1 MWCALHRTWG
11 LVTQVLVHDNQRVS
25 AGQLLLVLDQ
35 PRFAAALEKAD
46 AAVSSARA
54 TLALARRESTR
65 DNALGNLVASETRE
79 RNAAKVD
86 TELAALAQARAE
98 QRVAQLNVQR
108 TEVRA
113 TTDGI
118 VTNLDLHAGDY
129 LQPGA
134 QALAL
139 IDTGSLRIEG
149 YFEETKLGCITEGD
163 AAVARLM
170 GDTRDV
176 RGHVDTIAAGIAD
189 DQRSS
194 THNLLP
200 AVAPTYTWVR
210 LAQRIPVRIRIDDAP
225 PDTRLIVGR
234 TASVTI
240 TPSAQEPAS
249 ERADSTWWAAC
260 PAAADDGLRVRP
272 RLSPAGERCRSL
284 PRAARAFVSGQE
296 ASFSH
301 DAPPDRWWQL
311 YGDPQLDAYVRE
323 ALAANTDLRAADA
336 NLRRASAT
344 VLEYR
349 ARGAVQGTWM
359 HRARSPMPVAT
370 PRRRPR
376 RSRTRWAS
384 TSPIR
389 WISQVA
395 SAAAS
400 KPPTRTRRRLLRHAT
415 RSAWSSLRPS
425 PVPISRCAQAI
436 TRSLQPGRCWRY
448 SAPRWRQPDG
458 WLQAGAERTSMSA
471 VPVPPSIAARR
482 RYRTCWRNGRPHCS
496 NWPH

>member
-1 MWCALHRTWG
+1 MKHLLAVIGRWSATLTVCALAVIAALSIWNRYEMRPWTRDGRVRADVVRVASDMGG

-65 DNALGNLVASETRE
+65 DNALGSLVASETRE

-118 VTNLDLHAGDY
+118 ITNLDLHAGDY

-139 IDTGSLRIEG
+139 IDTRSLRIEG

-170 GDTRDV
+170 GDDHDV

-234 TASVTI
+234 TANVTI
-240 TPSAQEPAS
+240 TPSAQG
-249 ERADSTWWAAC
+249 AC
-260 PAAADDGLRVRP
+260 
-272 RLSPAGERCRSL
+272 
-284 PRAARAFVSGQE
+284 
-296 ASFSH
+296 
-301 DAPPDRWWQL
+301 
-311 YGDPQLDAYVRE
+311 
-323 ALAANTDLRAADA
+323 
-336 NLRRASAT
+336 
-344 VLEYR
+344 
-349 ARGAVQGTWM
+349 
-359 HRARSPMPVAT
+359 
-370 PRRRPR
+370 
-376 RSRTRWAS
+376 
-384 TSPIR
+384 
-389 WISQVA
+389 
-395 SAAAS
+395 
-400 KPPTRTRRRLLRHAT
+400 K
-415 RSAWSSLRPS
+415 
-425 PVPISRCAQAI
+425 
-436 TRSLQPGRCWRY
+436 
-448 SAPRWRQPDG
+448 
-458 WLQAGAERTSMSA
+458 
-471 VPVPPSIAARR
+471 
-482 RYRTCWRNGRPHCS
+482 
-496 NWPH
+496 

>member
-1 MWCALHRTWG
+1 MKDLLAVIGRWSATLGVCALAAIAAFSLWNRYEMRPWTRDGRVRADVVRVASDMGG

-35 PRFAAALEKAD
+35 PRFAATLEKAD
-46 AAVSSARA
+46 AAVRSAHA
-54 TLALARRESTR
+54 TLALARRESAR

-118 VTNLDLHAGDY
+118 ITNLDLHAGDY

-149 YFEETKLGCITEGD
+149 YFEETKLACITEGD

-170 GDTRDV
+170 GDNHDV

-225 PDTRLIVGR
+225 SDIRLIVGR

-240 TPSAQEPAS
+240 TPSALG
-249 ERADSTWWAAC
+249 AC
-260 PAAADDGLRVRP
+260 
-272 RLSPAGERCRSL
+272 
-284 PRAARAFVSGQE
+284 
-296 ASFSH
+296 
-301 DAPPDRWWQL
+301 
-311 YGDPQLDAYVRE
+311 
-323 ALAANTDLRAADA
+323 
-336 NLRRASAT
+336 
-344 VLEYR
+344 
-349 ARGAVQGTWM
+349 
-359 HRARSPMPVAT
+359 
-370 PRRRPR
+370 
-376 RSRTRWAS
+376 
-384 TSPIR
+384 
-389 WISQVA
+389 
-395 SAAAS
+395 
-400 KPPTRTRRRLLRHAT
+400 K
-415 RSAWSSLRPS
+415 
-425 PVPISRCAQAI
+425 
-436 TRSLQPGRCWRY
+436 
-448 SAPRWRQPDG
+448 
-458 WLQAGAERTSMSA
+458 
-471 VPVPPSIAARR
+471 
-482 RYRTCWRNGRPHCS
+482 
-496 NWPH
+496 

>member
-1 MWCALHRTWG
+1 MKHLLAVIGRWSATLGMCALAAIAALSIWNRYEMRPWTRDGRVRADVVRVASDMGG

-118 VTNLDLHAGDY
+118 ITNLDLHAGDY

-139 IDTGSLRIEG
+139 IDTRSLRIEG
-149 YFEETKLGCITEGD
+149 YFEETKLACITEGD

-170 GDTRDV
+170 GDDRDV

-210 LAQRIPVRIRIDDAP
+210 LAQRIPVRIHIDDAP

-234 TASVTI
+234 TANVTI
-240 TPSAQEPAS
+240 TPSAQG
-249 ERADSTWWAAC
+249 AC
-260 PAAADDGLRVRP
+260 
-272 RLSPAGERCRSL
+272 
-284 PRAARAFVSGQE
+284 
-296 ASFSH
+296 
-301 DAPPDRWWQL
+301 
-311 YGDPQLDAYVRE
+311 
-323 ALAANTDLRAADA
+323 
-336 NLRRASAT
+336 
-344 VLEYR
+344 
-349 ARGAVQGTWM
+349 
-359 HRARSPMPVAT
+359 
-370 PRRRPR
+370 
-376 RSRTRWAS
+376 
-384 TSPIR
+384 
-389 WISQVA
+389 
-395 SAAAS
+395 
-400 KPPTRTRRRLLRHAT
+400 K
-415 RSAWSSLRPS
+415 
-425 PVPISRCAQAI
+425 
-436 TRSLQPGRCWRY
+436 
-448 SAPRWRQPDG
+448 
-458 WLQAGAERTSMSA
+458 
-471 VPVPPSIAARR
+471 
-482 RYRTCWRNGRPHCS
+482 
-496 NWPH
+496 

>member
-1 MWCALHRTWG
+1 MDAGWAGARRCGARCIGHGGG

-139 IDTGSLRIEG
+139 IDTHSLRIEG
-149 YFEETKLGCITEGD
+149 YFEETKLTCITEGD

-176 RGHVDTIAAGIAD
+176 RGHVDSIAAGIAD

-210 LAQRIPVRIRIDDAP
+210 LAQRIPVRIRIDDAS

-240 TPSAQEPAS
+240 TPSAQG
-249 ERADSTWWAAC
+249 AC
-260 PAAADDGLRVRP
+260 
-272 RLSPAGERCRSL
+272 
-284 PRAARAFVSGQE
+284 
-296 ASFSH
+296 
-301 DAPPDRWWQL
+301 
-311 YGDPQLDAYVRE
+311 
-323 ALAANTDLRAADA
+323 
-336 NLRRASAT
+336 
-344 VLEYR
+344 
-349 ARGAVQGTWM
+349 
-359 HRARSPMPVAT
+359 
-370 PRRRPR
+370 
-376 RSRTRWAS
+376 
-384 TSPIR
+384 
-389 WISQVA
+389 
-395 SAAAS
+395 
-400 KPPTRTRRRLLRHAT
+400 K
-415 RSAWSSLRPS
+415 
-425 PVPISRCAQAI
+425 
-436 TRSLQPGRCWRY
+436 
-448 SAPRWRQPDG
+448 
-458 WLQAGAERTSMSA
+458 
-471 VPVPPSIAARR
+471 
-482 RYRTCWRNGRPHCS
+482 
-496 NWPH
+496 

>member
-1 MWCALHRTWG
+1 MKHLLAVTGRWSATLAVCALAAIAALSLWNRYEMRPWTRDGRVRADVVRVASDMGG

-118 VTNLDLHAGDY
+118 ITNLDLHAGDY

-139 IDTGSLRIEG
+139 IDTRSLRIEG

-170 GDTRDV
+170 GDDHDV

-234 TASVTI
+234 TANVTI
-240 TPSAQEPAS
+240 TPSAQG
-249 ERADSTWWAAC
+249 AC
-260 PAAADDGLRVRP
+260 
-272 RLSPAGERCRSL
+272 
-284 PRAARAFVSGQE
+284 
-296 ASFSH
+296 
-301 DAPPDRWWQL
+301 
-311 YGDPQLDAYVRE
+311 
-323 ALAANTDLRAADA
+323 
-336 NLRRASAT
+336 
-344 VLEYR
+344 
-349 ARGAVQGTWM
+349 
-359 HRARSPMPVAT
+359 
-370 PRRRPR
+370 
-376 RSRTRWAS
+376 
-384 TSPIR
+384 
-389 WISQVA
+389 
-395 SAAAS
+395 
-400 KPPTRTRRRLLRHAT
+400 K
-415 RSAWSSLRPS
+415 
-425 PVPISRCAQAI
+425 
-436 TRSLQPGRCWRY
+436 
-448 SAPRWRQPDG
+448 
-458 WLQAGAERTSMSA
+458 
-471 VPVPPSIAARR
+471 
-482 RYRTCWRNGRPHCS
+482 
-496 NWPH
+496 

>member
-1 MWCALHRTWG
+1 MDGSAPMWCALRRTWGG

-35 PRFAAALEKAD
+35 PRLAAALEKAD

-113 TTDGI
+113 STDGI

-139 IDTGSLRIEG
+139 IDTRSLRIEG

-170 GDTRDV
+170 GDTHDV
-176 RGHVDTIAAGIAD
+176 RGHVDSIAAGIAD

-240 TPSAQEPAS
+240 TPSAPG
-249 ERADSTWWAAC
+249 AC
-260 PAAADDGLRVRP
+260 
-272 RLSPAGERCRSL
+272 
-284 PRAARAFVSGQE
+284 
-296 ASFSH
+296 
-301 DAPPDRWWQL
+301 
-311 YGDPQLDAYVRE
+311 
-323 ALAANTDLRAADA
+323 
-336 NLRRASAT
+336 
-344 VLEYR
+344 
-349 ARGAVQGTWM
+349 
-359 HRARSPMPVAT
+359 
-370 PRRRPR
+370 
-376 RSRTRWAS
+376 
-384 TSPIR
+384 
-389 WISQVA
+389 
-395 SAAAS
+395 
-400 KPPTRTRRRLLRHAT
+400 K
-415 RSAWSSLRPS
+415 
-425 PVPISRCAQAI
+425 
-436 TRSLQPGRCWRY
+436 
-448 SAPRWRQPDG
+448 
-458 WLQAGAERTSMSA
+458 
-471 VPVPPSIAARR
+471 
-482 RYRTCWRNGRPHCS
+482 
-496 NWPH
+496 

>member
-1 MWCALHRTWG
+1 MKHLLAVIGRWSATLAVCALAAIAALSLWNRYEIRPWTRDGRVRADVVRVASDMGG

-46 AAVSSARA
+46 AAVSSAHA

-86 TELAALAQARAE
+86 TELATLAQARAE

-170 GDTRDV
+170 GDDHDV

-210 LAQRIPVRIRIDDAP
+210 LAQRIPVRIHIDDAP

-234 TASVTI
+234 TANVTI
-240 TPSAQEPAS
+240 TPSAQG
-249 ERADSTWWAAC
+249 AC
-260 PAAADDGLRVRP
+260 
-272 RLSPAGERCRSL
+272 
-284 PRAARAFVSGQE
+284 
-296 ASFSH
+296 
-301 DAPPDRWWQL
+301 
-311 YGDPQLDAYVRE
+311 
-323 ALAANTDLRAADA
+323 
-336 NLRRASAT
+336 
-344 VLEYR
+344 
-349 ARGAVQGTWM
+349 
-359 HRARSPMPVAT
+359 
-370 PRRRPR
+370 
-376 RSRTRWAS
+376 
-384 TSPIR
+384 
-389 WISQVA
+389 
-395 SAAAS
+395 
-400 KPPTRTRRRLLRHAT
+400 K
-415 RSAWSSLRPS
+415 
-425 PVPISRCAQAI
+425 
-436 TRSLQPGRCWRY
+436 
-448 SAPRWRQPDG
+448 
-458 WLQAGAERTSMSA
+458 
-471 VPVPPSIAARR
+471 
-482 RYRTCWRNGRPHCS
+482 
-496 NWPH
+496 

>member
-1 MWCALHRTWG
+1 MKDLLAVIGRWSATLGVCALAAIAAFSLWNRYEMRPWTRDGRVRADVVRVASDMGG

-35 PRFAAALEKAD
+35 PRFAATLEKAD
-46 AAVSSARA
+46 AAVRSAHA
-54 TLALARRESTR
+54 TLALARRESAR

-118 VTNLDLHAGDY
+118 ITNLDLHAGDY

-149 YFEETKLGCITEGD
+149 YFEETKLACITEGD

-170 GDTRDV
+170 GDNHDV

-225 PDTRLIVGR
+225 SDTRLIVGR

-240 TPSAQEPAS
+240 TPSAPG
-249 ERADSTWWAAC
+249 AC
-260 PAAADDGLRVRP
+260 
-272 RLSPAGERCRSL
+272 
-284 PRAARAFVSGQE
+284 
-296 ASFSH
+296 
-301 DAPPDRWWQL
+301 
-311 YGDPQLDAYVRE
+311 
-323 ALAANTDLRAADA
+323 
-336 NLRRASAT
+336 
-344 VLEYR
+344 
-349 ARGAVQGTWM
+349 
-359 HRARSPMPVAT
+359 
-370 PRRRPR
+370 
-376 RSRTRWAS
+376 
-384 TSPIR
+384 
-389 WISQVA
+389 
-395 SAAAS
+395 
-400 KPPTRTRRRLLRHAT
+400 K
-415 RSAWSSLRPS
+415 
-425 PVPISRCAQAI
+425 
-436 TRSLQPGRCWRY
+436 
-448 SAPRWRQPDG
+448 
-458 WLQAGAERTSMSA
+458 
-471 VPVPPSIAARR
+471 
-482 RYRTCWRNGRPHCS
+482 
-496 NWPH
+496 

>member
-1 MWCALHRTWG
+1 MKDLLAVIGRWSATLGVCALAAIAAFSLWNRYETRPWTRDGRVRADVVRVASDMGG

-35 PRFAAALEKAD
+35 PRFAATLEKAD
-46 AAVSSARA
+46 AAVRSAHA
-54 TLALARRESTR
+54 TLALARRESAR

-118 VTNLDLHAGDY
+118 ITNLDLHAGDY

-139 IDTGSLRIEG
+139 IDTRSLRIEG

-170 GDTRDV
+170 GDNHDV

-225 PDTRLIVGR
+225 SDIRLIVGR

-240 TPSAQEPAS
+240 TPSAPG
-249 ERADSTWWAAC
+249 AC
-260 PAAADDGLRVRP
+260 
-272 RLSPAGERCRSL
+272 
-284 PRAARAFVSGQE
+284 
-296 ASFSH
+296 
-301 DAPPDRWWQL
+301 
-311 YGDPQLDAYVRE
+311 
-323 ALAANTDLRAADA
+323 
-336 NLRRASAT
+336 
-344 VLEYR
+344 
-349 ARGAVQGTWM
+349 
-359 HRARSPMPVAT
+359 
-370 PRRRPR
+370 
-376 RSRTRWAS
+376 
-384 TSPIR
+384 
-389 WISQVA
+389 
-395 SAAAS
+395 
-400 KPPTRTRRRLLRHAT
+400 K
-415 RSAWSSLRPS
+415 
-425 PVPISRCAQAI
+425 
-436 TRSLQPGRCWRY
+436 
-448 SAPRWRQPDG
+448 
-458 WLQAGAERTSMSA
+458 
-471 VPVPPSIAARR
+471 
-482 RYRTCWRNGRPHCS
+482 
-496 NWPH
+496 

>member
-1 MWCALHRTWG
+1 MKHTLTVIGRWSATLVVFAIAVVAALSLWNRYETRPWTRDGRVRADVVRVASDMGG

-98 QRVAQLNVQR
+98 QRVAQLNVRR

-170 GDTRDV
+170 GDARDV

-210 LAQRIPVRIRIDDAP
+210 LAQRIPVRIHIDDAP
-225 PDTRLIVGR
+225 ADTRLIVGR
-234 TASVTI
+234 TANVTI
-240 TPSAQEPAS
+240 TPSAQG
-249 ERADSTWWAAC
+249 AC
-260 PAAADDGLRVRP
+260 
-272 RLSPAGERCRSL
+272 
-284 PRAARAFVSGQE
+284 
-296 ASFSH
+296 
-301 DAPPDRWWQL
+301 
-311 YGDPQLDAYVRE
+311 
-323 ALAANTDLRAADA
+323 
-336 NLRRASAT
+336 
-344 VLEYR
+344 
-349 ARGAVQGTWM
+349 
-359 HRARSPMPVAT
+359 
-370 PRRRPR
+370 
-376 RSRTRWAS
+376 
-384 TSPIR
+384 
-389 WISQVA
+389 
-395 SAAAS
+395 
-400 KPPTRTRRRLLRHAT
+400 K
-415 RSAWSSLRPS
+415 
-425 PVPISRCAQAI
+425 
-436 TRSLQPGRCWRY
+436 
-448 SAPRWRQPDG
+448 
-458 WLQAGAERTSMSA
+458 
-471 VPVPPSIAARR
+471 
-482 RYRTCWRNGRPHCS
+482 
-496 NWPH
+496 

>member
-1 MWCALHRTWG
+1 MKHLLAVIGRWSATLGVCALAAIAALSIWNRYEMRPWTRDGRVRADVVRVASDMGG

-118 VTNLDLHAGDY
+118 ITNLDLHAGDY

-139 IDTGSLRIEG
+139 IDTRSLRIEG

-170 GDTRDV
+170 GDDHDV

-234 TASVTI
+234 TANVTI
-240 TPSAQEPAS
+240 TPSAQG
-249 ERADSTWWAAC
+249 AC
-260 PAAADDGLRVRP
+260 
-272 RLSPAGERCRSL
+272 
-284 PRAARAFVSGQE
+284 
-296 ASFSH
+296 
-301 DAPPDRWWQL
+301 
-311 YGDPQLDAYVRE
+311 
-323 ALAANTDLRAADA
+323 
-336 NLRRASAT
+336 
-344 VLEYR
+344 
-349 ARGAVQGTWM
+349 
-359 HRARSPMPVAT
+359 
-370 PRRRPR
+370 
-376 RSRTRWAS
+376 
-384 TSPIR
+384 
-389 WISQVA
+389 
-395 SAAAS
+395 
-400 KPPTRTRRRLLRHAT
+400 K
-415 RSAWSSLRPS
+415 
-425 PVPISRCAQAI
+425 
-436 TRSLQPGRCWRY
+436 
-448 SAPRWRQPDG
+448 
-458 WLQAGAERTSMSA
+458 
-471 VPVPPSIAARR
+471 
-482 RYRTCWRNGRPHCS
+482 
-496 NWPH
+496 

>member
-1 MWCALHRTWG
+1 MKDLLAVIGRWSATLVVFAIAVVAALAIWHRYETRPWTRDGRVRADVVRVASDMGG

-25 AGQLLLVLDQ
+25 TGQLLLVLDQ

-54 TLALARRESTR
+54 TLALARRESAR

-86 TELAALAQARAE
+86 TELATLAQARAE

-118 VTNLDLHAGDY
+118 ITNLDLHAGDY

-170 GDTRDV
+170 GDNHDV
-176 RGHVDTIAAGIAD
+176 RGHVETIAAGIAD

-225 PDTRLIVGR
+225 SDTRLIVGR

-240 TPSAQEPAS
+240 TPSA
-249 ERADSTWWAAC
+249 
-260 PAAADDGLRVRP
+260 
-272 RLSPAGERCRSL
+272 
-284 PRAARAFVSGQE
+284 
-296 ASFSH
+296 
-301 DAPPDRWWQL
+301 
-311 YGDPQLDAYVRE
+311 
-323 ALAANTDLRAADA
+323 
-336 NLRRASAT
+336 
-344 VLEYR
+344 
-349 ARGAVQGTWM
+349 
-359 HRARSPMPVAT
+359 
-370 PRRRPR
+370 
-376 RSRTRWAS
+376 
-384 TSPIR
+384 
-389 WISQVA
+389 
-395 SAAAS
+395 
-400 KPPTRTRRRLLRHAT
+400 
-415 RSAWSSLRPS
+415 
-425 PVPISRCAQAI
+425 
-436 TRSLQPGRCWRY
+436 
-448 SAPRWRQPDG
+448 
-458 WLQAGAERTSMSA
+458 AGA
-471 VPVPPSIAARR
+471 
-482 RYRTCWRNGRPHCS
+482 CK
-496 NWPH
+496 

>member
-1 MWCALHRTWG
+1 MKHTLAVIGRWSATLVVFAIAVVAALSLWNRYETRPWTRDGRVRADVVRVASDMGG

-54 TLALARRESTR
+54 TLTLARRESTR

-98 QRVAQLNVQR
+98 QRVAQLNVRR
-108 TEVRA
+108 TEVHA

-170 GDTRDV
+170 GDARDV

-210 LAQRIPVRIRIDDAP
+210 LAQRIPVRIHIDDAP
-225 PDTRLIVGR
+225 ADTRLIVGR
-234 TASVTI
+234 TANVTI
-240 TPSAQEPAS
+240 TPSAQG
-249 ERADSTWWAAC
+249 AC
-260 PAAADDGLRVRP
+260 
-272 RLSPAGERCRSL
+272 
-284 PRAARAFVSGQE
+284 
-296 ASFSH
+296 
-301 DAPPDRWWQL
+301 
-311 YGDPQLDAYVRE
+311 
-323 ALAANTDLRAADA
+323 
-336 NLRRASAT
+336 
-344 VLEYR
+344 
-349 ARGAVQGTWM
+349 
-359 HRARSPMPVAT
+359 
-370 PRRRPR
+370 
-376 RSRTRWAS
+376 
-384 TSPIR
+384 
-389 WISQVA
+389 
-395 SAAAS
+395 
-400 KPPTRTRRRLLRHAT
+400 K
-415 RSAWSSLRPS
+415 
-425 PVPISRCAQAI
+425 
-436 TRSLQPGRCWRY
+436 
-448 SAPRWRQPDG
+448 
-458 WLQAGAERTSMSA
+458 
-471 VPVPPSIAARR
+471 
-482 RYRTCWRNGRPHCS
+482 
-496 NWPH
+496 

>member
-1 MWCALHRTWG
+1 MKHTLAVIGRWSATLVVFAIAVVAALAIWHRYETRPWTRDGRVRADVVRVASDIGG

-46 AAVSSARA
+46 AAASSARA

-86 TELAALAQARAE
+86 TELATLAQARAE
-98 QRVAQLNVQR
+98 QHVARLNVQR

-139 IDTGSLRIEG
+139 IDTRSLRIEG

-170 GDTRDV
+170 GDDHDV

-210 LAQRIPVRIRIDDAP
+210 LAQRIPVRIRIDDAR

-240 TPSAQEPAS
+240 TPSAQ
-249 ERADSTWWAAC
+249 
-260 PAAADDGLRVRP
+260 
-272 RLSPAGERCRSL
+272 
-284 PRAARAFVSGQE
+284 
-296 ASFSH
+296 
-301 DAPPDRWWQL
+301 
-311 YGDPQLDAYVRE
+311 
-323 ALAANTDLRAADA
+323 
-336 NLRRASAT
+336 
-344 VLEYR
+344 
-349 ARGAVQGTWM
+349 GTC
-359 HRARSPMPVAT
+359 
-370 PRRRPR
+370 
-376 RSRTRWAS
+376 
-384 TSPIR
+384 
-389 WISQVA
+389 
-395 SAAAS
+395 
-400 KPPTRTRRRLLRHAT
+400 K
-415 RSAWSSLRPS
+415 
-425 PVPISRCAQAI
+425 
-436 TRSLQPGRCWRY
+436 
-448 SAPRWRQPDG
+448 
-458 WLQAGAERTSMSA
+458 
-471 VPVPPSIAARR
+471 
-482 RYRTCWRNGRPHCS
+482 
-496 NWPH
+496 

>member
-1 MWCALHRTWG
+1 MKHLLAVIGRWSATLGVCALAAIAALSIWNRYEMRPWTRDGRVRADVVRVASDMGG

-118 VTNLDLHAGDY
+118 ITNLDLHAGDY

-139 IDTGSLRIEG
+139 IDTRSLRIEG
-149 YFEETKLGCITEGD
+149 YFEETKLACITEGD

-170 GDTRDV
+170 GDDRDV

-210 LAQRIPVRIRIDDAP
+210 LAQRIPVRIHIDDAP

-234 TASVTI
+234 TANVTI
-240 TPSAQEPAS
+240 TPSAQG
-249 ERADSTWWAAC
+249 AC
-260 PAAADDGLRVRP
+260 
-272 RLSPAGERCRSL
+272 
-284 PRAARAFVSGQE
+284 
-296 ASFSH
+296 
-301 DAPPDRWWQL
+301 
-311 YGDPQLDAYVRE
+311 
-323 ALAANTDLRAADA
+323 
-336 NLRRASAT
+336 
-344 VLEYR
+344 
-349 ARGAVQGTWM
+349 
-359 HRARSPMPVAT
+359 
-370 PRRRPR
+370 
-376 RSRTRWAS
+376 
-384 TSPIR
+384 
-389 WISQVA
+389 
-395 SAAAS
+395 
-400 KPPTRTRRRLLRHAT
+400 K
-415 RSAWSSLRPS
+415 
-425 PVPISRCAQAI
+425 
-436 TRSLQPGRCWRY
+436 
-448 SAPRWRQPDG
+448 
-458 WLQAGAERTSMSA
+458 
-471 VPVPPSIAARR
+471 
-482 RYRTCWRNGRPHCS
+482 
-496 NWPH
+496 

>member
-1 MWCALHRTWG
+1 MKHLLAVIGRWSATLVVFAIAVVAALSIWKRYEMRPWTRDGRVRADVVRVASDMGG
-11 LVTQVLVHDNQRVS
+11 LVTQVLHDNQRVS

-86 TELAALAQARAE
+86 TELAALAQAQAE

-139 IDTGSLRIEG
+139 IDTRSLRIEG

-170 GDTRDV
+170 GDDHDV

-240 TPSAQEPAS
+240 TPSAQ
-249 ERADSTWWAAC
+249 RAC
-260 PAAADDGLRVRP
+260 
-272 RLSPAGERCRSL
+272 
-284 PRAARAFVSGQE
+284 
-296 ASFSH
+296 
-301 DAPPDRWWQL
+301 
-311 YGDPQLDAYVRE
+311 
-323 ALAANTDLRAADA
+323 
-336 NLRRASAT
+336 
-344 VLEYR
+344 
-349 ARGAVQGTWM
+349 
-359 HRARSPMPVAT
+359 
-370 PRRRPR
+370 
-376 RSRTRWAS
+376 
-384 TSPIR
+384 
-389 WISQVA
+389 
-395 SAAAS
+395 
-400 KPPTRTRRRLLRHAT
+400 K
-415 RSAWSSLRPS
+415 
-425 PVPISRCAQAI
+425 
-436 TRSLQPGRCWRY
+436 
-448 SAPRWRQPDG
+448 
-458 WLQAGAERTSMSA
+458 
-471 VPVPPSIAARR
+471 
-482 RYRTCWRNGRPHCS
+482 
-496 NWPH
+496 

>member
-1 MWCALHRTWG
+1 MKHLLAVIGRWSATLVVFAIAVVAALSIWKRHETRPWTRDGRVRADVVRVASDMGG

-35 PRFAAALEKAD
+35 PRLAAALEKAD

-113 TTDGI
+113 STDGI

-176 RGHVDTIAAGIAD
+176 RGHVETIAAGIAD

-240 TPSAQEPAS
+240 TPSAPG
-249 ERADSTWWAAC
+249 AC
-260 PAAADDGLRVRP
+260 
-272 RLSPAGERCRSL
+272 
-284 PRAARAFVSGQE
+284 
-296 ASFSH
+296 
-301 DAPPDRWWQL
+301 
-311 YGDPQLDAYVRE
+311 
-323 ALAANTDLRAADA
+323 
-336 NLRRASAT
+336 
-344 VLEYR
+344 
-349 ARGAVQGTWM
+349 
-359 HRARSPMPVAT
+359 
-370 PRRRPR
+370 
-376 RSRTRWAS
+376 
-384 TSPIR
+384 
-389 WISQVA
+389 
-395 SAAAS
+395 
-400 KPPTRTRRRLLRHAT
+400 K
-415 RSAWSSLRPS
+415 
-425 PVPISRCAQAI
+425 
-436 TRSLQPGRCWRY
+436 
-448 SAPRWRQPDG
+448 
-458 WLQAGAERTSMSA
+458 
-471 VPVPPSIAARR
+471 
-482 RYRTCWRNGRPHCS
+482 
-496 NWPH
+496 

>member
-1 MWCALHRTWG
+1 MKHLLAVIGRWSATLVVFAIAVVAALSIWKRYEMRPWTRDGRVRADVVRVASDMGG

-35 PRFAAALEKAD
+35 PRFTAALEKAD

-139 IDTGSLRIEG
+139 IDTHSLRIEG
-149 YFEETKLGCITEGD
+149 YFEETKLTCITEGD

-176 RGHVDTIAAGIAD
+176 RGHVDSIAAGIAD

-234 TASVTI
+234 TANVTI
-240 TPSAQEPAS
+240 TPSA
-249 ERADSTWWAAC
+249 
-260 PAAADDGLRVRP
+260 
-272 RLSPAGERCRSL
+272 
-284 PRAARAFVSGQE
+284 
-296 ASFSH
+296 
-301 DAPPDRWWQL
+301 
-311 YGDPQLDAYVRE
+311 
-323 ALAANTDLRAADA
+323 
-336 NLRRASAT
+336 
-344 VLEYR
+344 
-349 ARGAVQGTWM
+349 
-359 HRARSPMPVAT
+359 
-370 PRRRPR
+370 
-376 RSRTRWAS
+376 
-384 TSPIR
+384 
-389 WISQVA
+389 
-395 SAAAS
+395 
-400 KPPTRTRRRLLRHAT
+400 
-415 RSAWSSLRPS
+415 
-425 PVPISRCAQAI
+425 
-436 TRSLQPGRCWRY
+436 
-448 SAPRWRQPDG
+448 
-458 WLQAGAERTSMSA
+458 AGA
-471 VPVPPSIAARR
+471 
-482 RYRTCWRNGRPHCS
+482 CK
-496 NWPH
+496 

>member
-1 MWCALHRTWG
+1 MKHLLAVIGRWSATLAVCALAIIAALSIWNRYEMRPWTRDGRVRADVVRVASDMGG

-118 VTNLDLHAGDY
+118 ITNLDLHAGDY

-139 IDTGSLRIEG
+139 IDTRSLRIEG

-170 GDTRDV
+170 GDDHDV

-210 LAQRIPVRIRIDDAP
+210 LAQRIPVRIHIDDAP

-234 TASVTI
+234 TANVTI
-240 TPSAQEPAS
+240 TPSAQG
-249 ERADSTWWAAC
+249 AC
-260 PAAADDGLRVRP
+260 
-272 RLSPAGERCRSL
+272 
-284 PRAARAFVSGQE
+284 
-296 ASFSH
+296 
-301 DAPPDRWWQL
+301 
-311 YGDPQLDAYVRE
+311 
-323 ALAANTDLRAADA
+323 
-336 NLRRASAT
+336 
-344 VLEYR
+344 
-349 ARGAVQGTWM
+349 
-359 HRARSPMPVAT
+359 
-370 PRRRPR
+370 
-376 RSRTRWAS
+376 
-384 TSPIR
+384 
-389 WISQVA
+389 
-395 SAAAS
+395 
-400 KPPTRTRRRLLRHAT
+400 K
-415 RSAWSSLRPS
+415 
-425 PVPISRCAQAI
+425 
-436 TRSLQPGRCWRY
+436 
-448 SAPRWRQPDG
+448 
-458 WLQAGAERTSMSA
+458 
-471 VPVPPSIAARR
+471 
-482 RYRTCWRNGRPHCS
+482 
-496 NWPH
+496 

>member
-1 MWCALHRTWG
+1 MKHTLAVIGRWSATLVVFAIAVVAALSLWNRYETRPWTRDGRVRADVVRVASDMGG

-46 AAVSSARA
+46 AAVGSARA

-98 QRVAQLNVQR
+98 QRVAQLNVRR

-170 GDTRDV
+170 GDARDV

-210 LAQRIPVRIRIDDAP
+210 LAQRIPVRIHIDDAP
-225 PDTRLIVGR
+225 ADTRLIVGR
-234 TASVTI
+234 TANVTI
-240 TPSAQEPAS
+240 TPSAQG
-249 ERADSTWWAAC
+249 AC
-260 PAAADDGLRVRP
+260 
-272 RLSPAGERCRSL
+272 
-284 PRAARAFVSGQE
+284 
-296 ASFSH
+296 
-301 DAPPDRWWQL
+301 
-311 YGDPQLDAYVRE
+311 
-323 ALAANTDLRAADA
+323 
-336 NLRRASAT
+336 
-344 VLEYR
+344 
-349 ARGAVQGTWM
+349 
-359 HRARSPMPVAT
+359 
-370 PRRRPR
+370 
-376 RSRTRWAS
+376 
-384 TSPIR
+384 
-389 WISQVA
+389 
-395 SAAAS
+395 
-400 KPPTRTRRRLLRHAT
+400 K
-415 RSAWSSLRPS
+415 
-425 PVPISRCAQAI
+425 
-436 TRSLQPGRCWRY
+436 
-448 SAPRWRQPDG
+448 
-458 WLQAGAERTSMSA
+458 
-471 VPVPPSIAARR
+471 
-482 RYRTCWRNGRPHCS
+482 
-496 NWPH
+496 

>member
-1 MWCALHRTWG
+1 MKDLLAVIGRWSATLGVCALAAIAAFSLWNRYETRPWTRDGRVRADVVRVASDMGG

-35 PRFAAALEKAD
+35 PRFAATLEKAD
-46 AAVSSARA
+46 AAVRSAHA
-54 TLALARRESTR
+54 TLALARRESAR

-79 RNAAKVD
+79 RNAARVD

-118 VTNLDLHAGDY
+118 ITNLDLHAGDY

-149 YFEETKLGCITEGD
+149 YFEETKLACITEGD

-170 GDTRDV
+170 GDNHDV

-225 PDTRLIVGR
+225 SDTRLIVGR

-240 TPSAQEPAS
+240 TPSA
-249 ERADSTWWAAC
+249 
-260 PAAADDGLRVRP
+260 
-272 RLSPAGERCRSL
+272 
-284 PRAARAFVSGQE
+284 
-296 ASFSH
+296 
-301 DAPPDRWWQL
+301 
-311 YGDPQLDAYVRE
+311 
-323 ALAANTDLRAADA
+323 
-336 NLRRASAT
+336 
-344 VLEYR
+344 
-349 ARGAVQGTWM
+349 
-359 HRARSPMPVAT
+359 
-370 PRRRPR
+370 
-376 RSRTRWAS
+376 
-384 TSPIR
+384 
-389 WISQVA
+389 
-395 SAAAS
+395 
-400 KPPTRTRRRLLRHAT
+400 
-415 RSAWSSLRPS
+415 
-425 PVPISRCAQAI
+425 
-436 TRSLQPGRCWRY
+436 
-448 SAPRWRQPDG
+448 
-458 WLQAGAERTSMSA
+458 AGA
-471 VPVPPSIAARR
+471 
-482 RYRTCWRNGRPHCS
+482 CK
-496 NWPH
+496 

>member
-1 MWCALHRTWG
+1 MKHLLAVIGRWSATLTVCALAVIAALSIWNRYEMRPWTRDGRVRADVVRVASDMGG

-65 DNALGNLVASETRE
+65 DNALGSLVASETRE
-79 RNAAKVD
+79 RNATKVD

-118 VTNLDLHAGDY
+118 ITNLDLHAGDY

-139 IDTGSLRIEG
+139 IDTRSLRIEG

-170 GDTRDV
+170 GDDHDV

-234 TASVTI
+234 TANVTI
-240 TPSAQEPAS
+240 TPSAQG
-249 ERADSTWWAAC
+249 AC
-260 PAAADDGLRVRP
+260 
-272 RLSPAGERCRSL
+272 
-284 PRAARAFVSGQE
+284 
-296 ASFSH
+296 
-301 DAPPDRWWQL
+301 
-311 YGDPQLDAYVRE
+311 
-323 ALAANTDLRAADA
+323 
-336 NLRRASAT
+336 
-344 VLEYR
+344 
-349 ARGAVQGTWM
+349 
-359 HRARSPMPVAT
+359 
-370 PRRRPR
+370 
-376 RSRTRWAS
+376 
-384 TSPIR
+384 
-389 WISQVA
+389 
-395 SAAAS
+395 
-400 KPPTRTRRRLLRHAT
+400 K
-415 RSAWSSLRPS
+415 
-425 PVPISRCAQAI
+425 
-436 TRSLQPGRCWRY
+436 
-448 SAPRWRQPDG
+448 
-458 WLQAGAERTSMSA
+458 
-471 VPVPPSIAARR
+471 
-482 RYRTCWRNGRPHCS
+482 
-496 NWPH
+496 

>member
-1 MWCALHRTWG
+1 MKHLLAVIGRWSATLGVCALAAIAALSIWNRYEMRPWTRDGRVRADVVRVASDMGG

-118 VTNLDLHAGDY
+118 ITNLDLHAGDY

-139 IDTGSLRIEG
+139 IDTRSLRIEG
-149 YFEETKLGCITEGD
+149 YFEETKLACITEGD

-170 GDTRDV
+170 GDDRDV

-210 LAQRIPVRIRIDDAP
+210 LAQRIPVRIHIDDAP

-234 TASVTI
+234 TADVTI
-240 TPSAQEPAS
+240 TPSAQG
-249 ERADSTWWAAC
+249 AC
-260 PAAADDGLRVRP
+260 
-272 RLSPAGERCRSL
+272 
-284 PRAARAFVSGQE
+284 
-296 ASFSH
+296 
-301 DAPPDRWWQL
+301 
-311 YGDPQLDAYVRE
+311 
-323 ALAANTDLRAADA
+323 
-336 NLRRASAT
+336 
-344 VLEYR
+344 
-349 ARGAVQGTWM
+349 
-359 HRARSPMPVAT
+359 
-370 PRRRPR
+370 
-376 RSRTRWAS
+376 
-384 TSPIR
+384 
-389 WISQVA
+389 
-395 SAAAS
+395 
-400 KPPTRTRRRLLRHAT
+400 K
-415 RSAWSSLRPS
+415 
-425 PVPISRCAQAI
+425 
-436 TRSLQPGRCWRY
+436 
-448 SAPRWRQPDG
+448 
-458 WLQAGAERTSMSA
+458 
-471 VPVPPSIAARR
+471 
-482 RYRTCWRNGRPHCS
+482 
-496 NWPH
+496 

>member
-1 MWCALHRTWG
+1 MKHTLAVIARWSATLVVFAIAVVAALAIWHRYETRPWTRDGRVRADVVRVASDMGG

-46 AAVSSARA
+46 AAASSARA

-98 QRVAQLNVQR
+98 QRVARLNVQR

-139 IDTGSLRIEG
+139 IDTRSLRIEG
-149 YFEETKLGCITEGD
+149 YFEETKLACITEGD

-170 GDTRDV
+170 GDDHDV

-210 LAQRIPVRIRIDDAP
+210 LAQRIPVRIRIDDAR

-240 TPSAQEPAS
+240 TPSAQ
-249 ERADSTWWAAC
+249 
-260 PAAADDGLRVRP
+260 
-272 RLSPAGERCRSL
+272 
-284 PRAARAFVSGQE
+284 
-296 ASFSH
+296 
-301 DAPPDRWWQL
+301 
-311 YGDPQLDAYVRE
+311 
-323 ALAANTDLRAADA
+323 
-336 NLRRASAT
+336 
-344 VLEYR
+344 
-349 ARGAVQGTWM
+349 GTC
-359 HRARSPMPVAT
+359 
-370 PRRRPR
+370 
-376 RSRTRWAS
+376 
-384 TSPIR
+384 
-389 WISQVA
+389 
-395 SAAAS
+395 
-400 KPPTRTRRRLLRHAT
+400 K
-415 RSAWSSLRPS
+415 
-425 PVPISRCAQAI
+425 
-436 TRSLQPGRCWRY
+436 
-448 SAPRWRQPDG
+448 
-458 WLQAGAERTSMSA
+458 
-471 VPVPPSIAARR
+471 
-482 RYRTCWRNGRPHCS
+482 
-496 NWPH
+496 

>member
-1 MWCALHRTWG
+1 MKHLLAVIGRWSATLGVCALAAIAALSIWNRYEMRPWTRDGRVRADVVRVASDMGG

-35 PRFAAALEKAD
+35 PRFTAALEKAD

-118 VTNLDLHAGDY
+118 ITNLDLHAGDY

-139 IDTGSLRIEG
+139 IDTRSLRIEG

-170 GDTRDV
+170 GDDRDV

-210 LAQRIPVRIRIDDAP
+210 LAQRIPVRIHIDDAP

-234 TASVTI
+234 TANVTI
-240 TPSAQEPAS
+240 TPSAQG
-249 ERADSTWWAAC
+249 AC
-260 PAAADDGLRVRP
+260 
-272 RLSPAGERCRSL
+272 
-284 PRAARAFVSGQE
+284 
-296 ASFSH
+296 
-301 DAPPDRWWQL
+301 
-311 YGDPQLDAYVRE
+311 
-323 ALAANTDLRAADA
+323 
-336 NLRRASAT
+336 
-344 VLEYR
+344 
-349 ARGAVQGTWM
+349 
-359 HRARSPMPVAT
+359 
-370 PRRRPR
+370 
-376 RSRTRWAS
+376 
-384 TSPIR
+384 
-389 WISQVA
+389 
-395 SAAAS
+395 
-400 KPPTRTRRRLLRHAT
+400 K
-415 RSAWSSLRPS
+415 
-425 PVPISRCAQAI
+425 
-436 TRSLQPGRCWRY
+436 
-448 SAPRWRQPDG
+448 
-458 WLQAGAERTSMSA
+458 
-471 VPVPPSIAARR
+471 
-482 RYRTCWRNGRPHCS
+482 
-496 NWPH
+496 

>member
-1 MWCALHRTWG
+1 MKHLLAVIGRWSATLGVCALAAIAALSLWNRYEMRPWTRDGRVRADVVRVASDMGG

-35 PRFAAALEKAD
+35 PRFAATLEKAD
-46 AAVSSARA
+46 AAVRSAHA
-54 TLALARRESTR
+54 TLALARRESAR

-118 VTNLDLHAGDY
+118 ITNLDLHAGDY

-149 YFEETKLGCITEGD
+149 YFEETKLACITEGD

-170 GDTRDV
+170 GDNHDV

-225 PDTRLIVGR
+225 SDIRLIVGR

-240 TPSAQEPAS
+240 TPSAPG
-249 ERADSTWWAAC
+249 AC
-260 PAAADDGLRVRP
+260 
-272 RLSPAGERCRSL
+272 
-284 PRAARAFVSGQE
+284 
-296 ASFSH
+296 
-301 DAPPDRWWQL
+301 
-311 YGDPQLDAYVRE
+311 
-323 ALAANTDLRAADA
+323 
-336 NLRRASAT
+336 
-344 VLEYR
+344 
-349 ARGAVQGTWM
+349 
-359 HRARSPMPVAT
+359 
-370 PRRRPR
+370 
-376 RSRTRWAS
+376 
-384 TSPIR
+384 
-389 WISQVA
+389 
-395 SAAAS
+395 
-400 KPPTRTRRRLLRHAT
+400 K
-415 RSAWSSLRPS
+415 
-425 PVPISRCAQAI
+425 
-436 TRSLQPGRCWRY
+436 
-448 SAPRWRQPDG
+448 
-458 WLQAGAERTSMSA
+458 
-471 VPVPPSIAARR
+471 
-482 RYRTCWRNGRPHCS
+482 
-496 NWPH
+496 

>member
-1 MWCALHRTWG
+1 MKDLLAVIGRWSATLGVCALAAIAAFSLWNRYEMRPWTRDGRVRADVVRVASDMGG

-35 PRFAAALEKAD
+35 PRFAATLEKAD
-46 AAVSSARA
+46 AAVRSAHA
-54 TLALARRESTR
+54 TLALARRESVR

-118 VTNLDLHAGDY
+118 ITNLDLHAGDY

-149 YFEETKLGCITEGD
+149 YFEETKLACITEGD

-170 GDTRDV
+170 GDNHDV

-225 PDTRLIVGR
+225 SDIRLIVGR

-240 TPSAQEPAS
+240 TPSAPG
-249 ERADSTWWAAC
+249 AC
-260 PAAADDGLRVRP
+260 
-272 RLSPAGERCRSL
+272 
-284 PRAARAFVSGQE
+284 
-296 ASFSH
+296 
-301 DAPPDRWWQL
+301 
-311 YGDPQLDAYVRE
+311 
-323 ALAANTDLRAADA
+323 
-336 NLRRASAT
+336 
-344 VLEYR
+344 
-349 ARGAVQGTWM
+349 
-359 HRARSPMPVAT
+359 
-370 PRRRPR
+370 
-376 RSRTRWAS
+376 
-384 TSPIR
+384 
-389 WISQVA
+389 
-395 SAAAS
+395 
-400 KPPTRTRRRLLRHAT
+400 K
-415 RSAWSSLRPS
+415 
-425 PVPISRCAQAI
+425 
-436 TRSLQPGRCWRY
+436 
-448 SAPRWRQPDG
+448 
-458 WLQAGAERTSMSA
+458 
-471 VPVPPSIAARR
+471 
-482 RYRTCWRNGRPHCS
+482 
-496 NWPH
+496 

>member
-1 MWCALHRTWG
+1 MKHTLAVIGRWSATLVVFAIAVVAALSLWNRYETRPWTRDGRVRADVVRVASDMGG

-98 QRVAQLNVQR
+98 QRVAQLNVRR

-170 GDTRDV
+170 GDARDV

-210 LAQRIPVRIRIDDAP
+210 LAQRIPVRIHIDDAP
-225 PDTRLIVGR
+225 ADTRLIVGR
-234 TASVTI
+234 TANVTI
-240 TPSAQEPAS
+240 TPSAQG
-249 ERADSTWWAAC
+249 AC
-260 PAAADDGLRVRP
+260 
-272 RLSPAGERCRSL
+272 
-284 PRAARAFVSGQE
+284 
-296 ASFSH
+296 
-301 DAPPDRWWQL
+301 
-311 YGDPQLDAYVRE
+311 
-323 ALAANTDLRAADA
+323 
-336 NLRRASAT
+336 
-344 VLEYR
+344 
-349 ARGAVQGTWM
+349 
-359 HRARSPMPVAT
+359 
-370 PRRRPR
+370 
-376 RSRTRWAS
+376 
-384 TSPIR
+384 
-389 WISQVA
+389 
-395 SAAAS
+395 
-400 KPPTRTRRRLLRHAT
+400 K
-415 RSAWSSLRPS
+415 
-425 PVPISRCAQAI
+425 
-436 TRSLQPGRCWRY
+436 
-448 SAPRWRQPDG
+448 
-458 WLQAGAERTSMSA
+458 
-471 VPVPPSIAARR
+471 
-482 RYRTCWRNGRPHCS
+482 
-496 NWPH
+496 

>member
-1 MWCALHRTWG
+1 MKDLLAVIGRWSATLGVCALAAIAAFSLWNRYETRPWTRDGRVRADVVRVASDMGG

-35 PRFAAALEKAD
+35 PRFAATLEKAD
-46 AAVSSARA
+46 AAVRSAHA
-54 TLALARRESTR
+54 TLALARRESAR

-118 VTNLDLHAGDY
+118 ITNLDLHAGDY

-149 YFEETKLGCITEGD
+149 YFEETKLACITEGD

-170 GDTRDV
+170 GDNHDV

-225 PDTRLIVGR
+225 SDTRLIVGR

-240 TPSAQEPAS
+240 APSA
-249 ERADSTWWAAC
+249 
-260 PAAADDGLRVRP
+260 
-272 RLSPAGERCRSL
+272 
-284 PRAARAFVSGQE
+284 
-296 ASFSH
+296 
-301 DAPPDRWWQL
+301 
-311 YGDPQLDAYVRE
+311 
-323 ALAANTDLRAADA
+323 
-336 NLRRASAT
+336 
-344 VLEYR
+344 
-349 ARGAVQGTWM
+349 
-359 HRARSPMPVAT
+359 
-370 PRRRPR
+370 
-376 RSRTRWAS
+376 
-384 TSPIR
+384 
-389 WISQVA
+389 
-395 SAAAS
+395 
-400 KPPTRTRRRLLRHAT
+400 
-415 RSAWSSLRPS
+415 
-425 PVPISRCAQAI
+425 
-436 TRSLQPGRCWRY
+436 
-448 SAPRWRQPDG
+448 
-458 WLQAGAERTSMSA
+458 AGA
-471 VPVPPSIAARR
+471 
-482 RYRTCWRNGRPHCS
+482 CK
-496 NWPH
+496 

>member
-1 MWCALHRTWG
+1 MKYLLAVIGRWSATLAVCALAIIAALSIWNRYEMRPWTRDGRVRADVVRVASDIGG

-35 PRFAAALEKAD
+35 PRFAATLEKAD
-46 AAVSSARA
+46 AAVRSAHA
-54 TLALARRESTR
+54 TLALARRESAR

-86 TELAALAQARAE
+86 TELATLAQARAE

-118 VTNLDLHAGDY
+118 ITNLDLHAGDY

-139 IDTGSLRIEG
+139 IDTRSLRIEG

-170 GDTRDV
+170 GDDHDV

-225 PDTRLIVGR
+225 SDSRLIVGR

-240 TPSAQEPAS
+240 TPSAQ
-249 ERADSTWWAAC
+249 
-260 PAAADDGLRVRP
+260 
-272 RLSPAGERCRSL
+272 
-284 PRAARAFVSGQE
+284 
-296 ASFSH
+296 
-301 DAPPDRWWQL
+301 
-311 YGDPQLDAYVRE
+311 
-323 ALAANTDLRAADA
+323 
-336 NLRRASAT
+336 
-344 VLEYR
+344 
-349 ARGAVQGTWM
+349 GTC
-359 HRARSPMPVAT
+359 
-370 PRRRPR
+370 
-376 RSRTRWAS
+376 
-384 TSPIR
+384 
-389 WISQVA
+389 
-395 SAAAS
+395 
-400 KPPTRTRRRLLRHAT
+400 K
-415 RSAWSSLRPS
+415 
-425 PVPISRCAQAI
+425 
-436 TRSLQPGRCWRY
+436 
-448 SAPRWRQPDG
+448 
-458 WLQAGAERTSMSA
+458 
-471 VPVPPSIAARR
+471 
-482 RYRTCWRNGRPHCS
+482 
-496 NWPH
+496 

>member
-1 MWCALHRTWG
+1 MKHLLAVIGRWSATLGVCALAAIAALSIWNRYEMRPWTRDGRVRADVVRVASDMGG

-118 VTNLDLHAGDY
+118 ITNLDLHAGDY

-139 IDTGSLRIEG
+139 IDTRSLRIEG
-149 YFEETKLGCITEGD
+149 YFEETKLACITEGD

-170 GDTRDV
+170 GDDRDV

-210 LAQRIPVRIRIDDAP
+210 LAQRIPVRILIDDAP

-234 TASVTI
+234 TANVTI
-240 TPSAQEPAS
+240 TPSAQG
-249 ERADSTWWAAC
+249 AC
-260 PAAADDGLRVRP
+260 
-272 RLSPAGERCRSL
+272 
-284 PRAARAFVSGQE
+284 
-296 ASFSH
+296 
-301 DAPPDRWWQL
+301 
-311 YGDPQLDAYVRE
+311 
-323 ALAANTDLRAADA
+323 
-336 NLRRASAT
+336 
-344 VLEYR
+344 
-349 ARGAVQGTWM
+349 
-359 HRARSPMPVAT
+359 
-370 PRRRPR
+370 
-376 RSRTRWAS
+376 
-384 TSPIR
+384 
-389 WISQVA
+389 
-395 SAAAS
+395 
-400 KPPTRTRRRLLRHAT
+400 K
-415 RSAWSSLRPS
+415 
-425 PVPISRCAQAI
+425 
-436 TRSLQPGRCWRY
+436 
-448 SAPRWRQPDG
+448 
-458 WLQAGAERTSMSA
+458 
-471 VPVPPSIAARR
+471 
-482 RYRTCWRNGRPHCS
+482 
-496 NWPH
+496 

>member
-1 MWCALHRTWG
+1 MKDLLAVIGRWSATLGVCALAAIAAFSLWNRYETRPWTRDGRVRADVVRVASDMGG

-35 PRFAAALEKAD
+35 PRFAATLEKAD
-46 AAVSSARA
+46 AAVRSAHA
-54 TLALARRESTR
+54 TLALARRESAR

-118 VTNLDLHAGDY
+118 ITNLDLHAGDY

-139 IDTGSLRIEG
+139 IDTRSLRIEG

-170 GDTRDV
+170 GDNHDV
-176 RGHVDTIAAGIAD
+176 RGHVETIAAGIAD
-189 DQRSS
+189 DQRSI

-225 PDTRLIVGR
+225 SDTRLIVGR

-240 TPSAQEPAS
+240 APSA
-249 ERADSTWWAAC
+249 
-260 PAAADDGLRVRP
+260 
-272 RLSPAGERCRSL
+272 
-284 PRAARAFVSGQE
+284 
-296 ASFSH
+296 
-301 DAPPDRWWQL
+301 
-311 YGDPQLDAYVRE
+311 
-323 ALAANTDLRAADA
+323 
-336 NLRRASAT
+336 
-344 VLEYR
+344 
-349 ARGAVQGTWM
+349 
-359 HRARSPMPVAT
+359 
-370 PRRRPR
+370 
-376 RSRTRWAS
+376 
-384 TSPIR
+384 
-389 WISQVA
+389 
-395 SAAAS
+395 
-400 KPPTRTRRRLLRHAT
+400 
-415 RSAWSSLRPS
+415 
-425 PVPISRCAQAI
+425 
-436 TRSLQPGRCWRY
+436 
-448 SAPRWRQPDG
+448 
-458 WLQAGAERTSMSA
+458 AGA
-471 VPVPPSIAARR
+471 
-482 RYRTCWRNGRPHCS
+482 CK
-496 NWPH
+496 

>member
-1 MWCALHRTWG
+1 MDGCAPTWCALHQTWGG

-46 AAVSSARA
+46 AAASSARA

-98 QRVAQLNVQR
+98 QRVARLNVQR

-139 IDTGSLRIEG
+139 IDTRSLRIEG

-170 GDTRDV
+170 GDDHDV

-240 TPSAQEPAS
+240 TPSAQG
-249 ERADSTWWAAC
+249 AC
-260 PAAADDGLRVRP
+260 
-272 RLSPAGERCRSL
+272 
-284 PRAARAFVSGQE
+284 
-296 ASFSH
+296 
-301 DAPPDRWWQL
+301 
-311 YGDPQLDAYVRE
+311 
-323 ALAANTDLRAADA
+323 
-336 NLRRASAT
+336 
-344 VLEYR
+344 
-349 ARGAVQGTWM
+349 
-359 HRARSPMPVAT
+359 
-370 PRRRPR
+370 
-376 RSRTRWAS
+376 
-384 TSPIR
+384 
-389 WISQVA
+389 
-395 SAAAS
+395 
-400 KPPTRTRRRLLRHAT
+400 K
-415 RSAWSSLRPS
+415 
-425 PVPISRCAQAI
+425 
-436 TRSLQPGRCWRY
+436 
-448 SAPRWRQPDG
+448 
-458 WLQAGAERTSMSA
+458 
-471 VPVPPSIAARR
+471 
-482 RYRTCWRNGRPHCS
+482 
-496 NWPH
+496 

>member
-1 MWCALHRTWG
+1 MKHLLAVIGRWSATLVVFAIAVVAALSIWKRYEMRPWTRDGRVRADVVRVASDMGG

-86 TELAALAQARAE
+86 TELAALAQAQAE

-139 IDTGSLRIEG
+139 IDTRSLRIEG

-170 GDTRDV
+170 GDDHDV

-200 AVAPTYTWVR
+200 AVAPSYTWVR

-240 TPSAQEPAS
+240 TPSAQ
-249 ERADSTWWAAC
+249 RAC
-260 PAAADDGLRVRP
+260 
-272 RLSPAGERCRSL
+272 
-284 PRAARAFVSGQE
+284 
-296 ASFSH
+296 
-301 DAPPDRWWQL
+301 
-311 YGDPQLDAYVRE
+311 
-323 ALAANTDLRAADA
+323 
-336 NLRRASAT
+336 
-344 VLEYR
+344 
-349 ARGAVQGTWM
+349 
-359 HRARSPMPVAT
+359 
-370 PRRRPR
+370 
-376 RSRTRWAS
+376 
-384 TSPIR
+384 
-389 WISQVA
+389 
-395 SAAAS
+395 
-400 KPPTRTRRRLLRHAT
+400 K
-415 RSAWSSLRPS
+415 
-425 PVPISRCAQAI
+425 
-436 TRSLQPGRCWRY
+436 
-448 SAPRWRQPDG
+448 
-458 WLQAGAERTSMSA
+458 
-471 VPVPPSIAARR
+471 
-482 RYRTCWRNGRPHCS
+482 
-496 NWPH
+496 